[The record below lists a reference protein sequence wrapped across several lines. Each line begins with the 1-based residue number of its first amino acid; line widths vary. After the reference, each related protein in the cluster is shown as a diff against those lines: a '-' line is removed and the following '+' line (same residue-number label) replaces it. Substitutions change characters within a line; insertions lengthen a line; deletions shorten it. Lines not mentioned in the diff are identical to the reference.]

1 MNNEYYKEQI
11 RQLTEVMEKSTEKK
25 ISFFQ
30 HLLLVSASIVGIV
43 ISLHT
48 TNSESLYIRLVFLV
62 STTLLSLGALSLTVV
77 LYDFSK
83 ILETLCQE
91 LRNDILDAMKTD
103 RECKIVSADQRKRTL
118 FLEKTSYILLTL
130 GFVLQITYTGLMA
143 FEPTKAEKKTERKEL
158 IIKHET
164 KTIDNQAPNR

>member
-48 TNSESLYIRLVFLV
+48 TNSECLYIRLVFLV
-62 STTLLSLGALSLTVV
+62 STGLLSLGALSLAVV
-77 LYDFSK
+77 LYDFSR
-83 ILETLCQE
+83 IQETLCQV
-91 LRNDILDAMKTD
+91 LRAEIQDAMKTD
-103 RECKIVSADQRKRTL
+103 RECKIVSVDNK
-118 FLEKTSYILLTL
+118 K
-130 GFVLQITYTGLMA
+130 GLY
-143 FEPTKAEKKTERKEL
+143 F
-158 IIKHET
+158 
-164 KTIDNQAPNR
+164 

>member
-1 MNNEYYKEQI
+1 MTNEYYKEQI

-48 TNSESLYIRLVFLV
+48 TNSESLYIRWVFLV
-62 STTLLSLGALSLTVV
+62 STTLLSLGALSLAVV
-77 LYDFSK
+77 LYDFSR
-83 ILETLCQE
+83 IQETLCQV
-91 LRNDILDAMKTD
+91 LRTEIQDAIKTD
-103 RECKIVSADQRKRTL
+103 RECKIVSVDNKKRTL

-143 FEPTKAEKKTERKEL
+143 FQPTKAEKKIERKEF